1 MAPCERFTLIIAGS
15 IWGVNPTERASANI
29 KDSRNGL
36 FKNILN
42 TKIRPIRNV
51 VTWSIRLPK
60 FFIPF
65 SKSVAESFSPKDAV
79 IFQTRSL

>member
-1 MAPCERFTLIIAGS
+1 M
-15 IWGVNPTERASANI
+15 
-29 KDSRNGL
+29 
-36 FKNILN
+36 N

-79 IFQTRSL
+79 IFPNSESLAKFTMTALPEPLITWVPIQREFFLFDSTVSADTF